1 MFVYKK
7 DSLKTEFVPVRG
19 DIAAMRMTHEP
30 SGVIIDFEFSTDEN
44 QDLASDPKFLSADG
58 KKVNMLGPYKIYK
71 VKENQK
77 YLFYEEVFD
86 AKKDLVNNFKEAI
99 GVFEQRIFEQ
109 LNEPEPKPTNEQSA
123 PSNQDEGF
131 SALPMVG
138 DFVKVGSRFGRVVDV
153 DENTRMVKIDKMSE
167 KEVMKILRAQ
177 KNQAIGQAG
186 EQDDYELLD
195 EIFDDGGI
203 VNIED
208 GFFVV
213 QVDEEG
219 SNLTILRVQEPS
231 QQSDAGSQQGDEG
244 QEGEPQADNIEDPF
258 EDNESEQE
266 QGQDGEND
274 AGADQEQ
281 EQSDEGQDEGDQGDE
296 QGSDEGDDQGNDQG
310 ENQDGDSGDSTG
322 DDSSDSDDVGSQ
334 DGDGTDSGDESTEEN
349 RGEDKGGKGGNDFA
363 DDEFDDDE
371 IFTSDDLEEAL
382 KDVQKQLETQE
393 KEKEE
398 NQAKED
404 LLVLARALSLTADN
418 IAENFLTKKELRAV
432 IPDRQ
437 IFSTNNKERIDNVI
451 NLIFSKK

>member
-7 DSLKTEFVPVRG
+7 DSLKTEFVPIRG
-19 DIAAMRMTHEP
+19 DIAAMRLTHEP
-30 SGVIIDFEFSTDEN
+30 SGVIIDFQFSTDEN
-44 QDLASDPKFLSADG
+44 ENLSDAKFLSAEG
-58 KKVNMLGPYKIYK
+58 KKVNMLTPYKIYK
-71 VKENQK
+71 VKENDK

-86 AKKDLVNNFKEAI
+86 AKKDLVDNFKEAI

-177 KNQAIGQAG
+177 KNQAIGQAA
-186 EQDDYELLD
+186 EQEDYELLD

-203 VNIED
+203 VSMEE

-274 AGADQEQ
+274 GGADQEQ
-281 EQSDEGQDEGDQGDE
+281 EESDEGQDEGDQGDD
-296 QGSDEGDDQGNDQG
+296 QGSEEGDDQGNDQG
-310 ENQDGDSGDSTG
+310 ENQDGDSGDSAG

-393 KEKEE
+393 KEKQES
-398 NQAKED
+398 NTQVD
-404 LLVLARALSLTADN
+404 LQEFARALSLTADN
-418 IAENFLTKKELRAV
+418 ISDNFLTKKELRAV
-432 IPDRQ
+432 IGDRQ
-437 IFSTNNKERIDNVI
+437 IFSSDNKQRIENVI

>member
-44 QDLASDPKFLSADG
+44 EDLASDPKFLSADG

-109 LNEPEPKPTNEQSA
+109 LNEPEPQPTNEQST
-123 PSNQDEGF
+123 PSTNDDKF

-153 DENTRMVKIDKMSE
+153 DETTRMVKIDKMSE

-186 EQDDYELLD
+186 GQDDYELLED
-195 EIFDDGGI
+195 VFDDGGI
-203 VNIED
+203 VSIDE

-213 QVDEEG
+213 QVDEQG
-219 SNLTILRVQEPS
+219 ANLTILRIQEPAQPS
-231 QQSDAGSQQGDEG
+231 EAGSQQGDEG
-244 QEGEPQADNIEDPF
+244 EQGEPQPDNVEDPF
-258 EDNESEQE
+258 EDNDSEQE
-266 QGQDGEND
+266 QGQDGESEE
-274 AGADQEQ
+274 GSQQEDQDSEESEQ
-281 EQSDEGQDEGDQGDE
+281 GDDQGGDD
-296 QGSDEGDDQGNDQG
+296 GSNEESDQGNDQG
-310 ENQDGDSGDSTG
+310 DSQDGDTGDSAG
-322 DDSSDSDDVGSQ
+322 DDSSDSDEGSSNE
-334 DGDGTDSGDESTEEN
+334 GDTSQEGDESTDEN
-349 RGEDKGGKGGNDFA
+349 RGEDKGGKGGNDFG

-371 IFTSDDLEEAL
+371 LFTTDDLDAAL
-382 KDVQKQLETQE
+382 KDVQKQLENQE
-393 KEKEE
+393 KEGKELKT
-398 NQAKED
+398 QGD
-404 LLVLARALSLTADN
+404 LQQFARALSLTADN
-418 IAENFLTKKELRAV
+418 IADNFLTKKELRAV
-432 IPDRQ
+432 IGDRQ
-437 IFSTNNKERIDNVI
+437 IFSSDNKERIDNVI

>member
-195 EIFDDGGI
+195 DIFDDGGI
-203 VNIED
+203 VSMEE

-274 AGADQEQ
+274 GGVDQEQ
-281 EQSDEGQDEGDQGDE
+281 EQSDEGQDEGEQGDDQGSE
-296 QGSDEGDDQGNDQG
+296 EGDDQGNDQG
-310 ENQDGDSGDSTG
+310 ENQDGDSGDSAG

-393 KEKEE
+393 KEKQES
-398 NQAKED
+398 NTKVD
-404 LLVLARALSLTADN
+404 LQEFARALSLTADN
-418 IAENFLTKKELRAV
+418 ISDNFLTKKELRAV
-432 IPDRQ
+432 IGDRQ
-437 IFSTNNKERIDNVI
+437 IFSSDNKQRIENVI